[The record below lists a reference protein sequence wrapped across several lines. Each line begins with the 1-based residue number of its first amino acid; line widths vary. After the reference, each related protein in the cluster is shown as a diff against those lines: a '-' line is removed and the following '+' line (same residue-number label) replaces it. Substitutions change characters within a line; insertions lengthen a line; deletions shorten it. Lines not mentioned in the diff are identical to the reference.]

1 MGHDVVLVVVND
13 IDAVAVY
20 DGVTVIDVSVAL
32 LLEPTTFLLLYSA
45 AEVGVIPKVALLLLL
60 LL

>member
-1 MGHDVVLVVVND
+1 MGHDVVVV
-13 IDAVAVY
+13 DAVAVY